1 MEKGENMFDDFKDEL
16 LKSIPVRYVR
26 LVPMKEKIESINALH
41 SYGCFTAMDLFKF
54 SKEEK
59 KDTPAM
65 FIIPYDRKNWS
76 ARFASFLEMGDKAD
90 LLVDDK
96 TKGRY
101 GCIHIVC
108 EFTNTLSKDITVPI
122 IKGVLD
128 DTNARYY
135 SFLSETWVVKQK
147 KPYDRDLD
155 GLPSEHP
162 DKKEKLLICTSDPT
176 ENIMTMKD
184 IKDDKLSGG
193 KLQRTKADV
202 SVGGRFSNL
211 FLYQRDDKTVH

>member
-1 MEKGENMFDDFKDEL
+1 MFNDFKDEL
-16 LKSIPVRYVR
+16 MRSIPMRDVR
-26 LVPMKEKIESINALH
+26 LIPTPKQFQSINDLH
-41 SYGCFTAMDLFKF
+41 SYGCFMAMDLFKF
-54 SKEEK
+54 CKGEK
-59 KDTPAM
+59 KETPAM
-65 FIIPYDRKNWS
+65 FIIPYDRESWS
-76 ARFASFLEMGDKAD
+76 TRFASFLEMGNKAD
-90 LLVDDK
+90 LVIDDK

-108 EFTNTLSKDITVPI
+108 EFTNTMSKDITVPI

-155 GLPSEHP
+155 GMPSDHP
-162 DKKEKLLICTSDPT
+162 DRKEKLLICTSDPT
-176 ENIMTMKD
+176 HNIMTMKD
-184 IKDDKLSGG
+184 IEDDKLSGG
-193 KLQRTKADV
+193 GDYQRTKADV

-211 FLYQRDDKTVH
+211 FLYDRDDRTVH

>member
-1 MEKGENMFDDFKDEL
+1 MFDDFKDEL

-135 SFLSETWVVKQK
+135 SNTQTK
-147 KPYDRDLD
+147 KRSY
-155 GLPSEHP
+155 SFVH
-162 DKKEKLLICTSDPT
+162 LILRR
-176 ENIMTMKD
+176 I
-184 IKDDKLSGG
+184 L
-193 KLQRTKADV
+193 
-202 SVGGRFSNL
+202 
-211 FLYQRDDKTVH
+211 